1 LAVLVVTSATK
12 ISVVLI
18 QVTVIGKVGALLLR
32 SETDD
37 CWSPLRGNLSLSIRE
52 IWRFPGMALGI
63 VELAGRKVVAAGIVV
78 VPNETEGD
86 EIVVNIISV
95 STTIGTVKVSVVV
108 IKSVEV
114 NVS

>member
-1 LAVLVVTSATK
+1 
-12 ISVVLI
+12 
-18 QVTVIGKVGALLLR
+18 
-32 SETDD
+32 
-37 CWSPLRGNLSLSIRE
+37 
-52 IWRFPGMALGI
+52 MALGI